1 MGKRMLDSLPE
12 LMKNPQFKKDW
23 DALAPEFSLASAL
36 VEARIRAGMTQAQ
49 VAEKMGVSQPIIA
62 RMESGRNLSIK
73 SIQRYATATGQ
84 AITIELLPA

>member
-12 LMKNPQFKKDW
+12 LIKNPKFKKDW
-23 DALAPEFSLASAL
+23 EAIAPEFSLASAL

>member
-12 LMKNPQFKKDW
+12 LMKNPKFKKDW
-23 DALAPEFSLASAL
+23 DTLAPEFSLASAL

-84 AITIELLPA
+84 SITIELLPA